1 MELFKTI
8 VEENYEQVVQVLKLT
23 EGRRE
28 ENEEKE
34 LQEKGNEIA

>member
-8 VEENYEQVVQVLKLT
+8 VEENCDQVIQVLKLT

-28 ENEEKE
+28 ENEE
-34 LQEKGNEIA
+34 